1 MLNTY
6 FIQGV
11 YFPLNPFDE
20 VHKKP
25 DPKELD
31 NLVRTGKWLYLSKR
45 DFEEILESDCGEL
58 KVQHS
63 LTEAHIDIR
72 HSKTNV
78 RVAAQ
83 TFSTKTAA
91 AMEFLTP
98 HKKPKAEAVRVV
110 NNVSILFCKIRILLL
125 LIQFIH
131 SCFYQPLCP
140 QSICCSVF
148 FLFSLG
154 SSN

>member
-1 MLNTY
+1 M
-6 FIQGV
+6 
-11 YFPLNPFDE
+11 NPFEE

-31 NLVRTGKWLYLSKR
+31 NLVRTGEWLYLSKR
-45 DFEEILESDCGEL
+45 DFEQILESDCGEL

-63 LTEAHIDIR
+63 LTEAHIDIA

-98 HKKPKAEAVRVV
+98 HKKPKAEAIRVV
-110 NNVSILFCKIRILLL
+110 NNVSNVYMNHYVRKVKSFFSSHEHILYFL
-125 LIQFIH
+125 F
-131 SCFYQPLCP
+131 LCP
-140 QSICCSVF
+140 
-148 FLFSLG
+148 
-154 SSN
+154 